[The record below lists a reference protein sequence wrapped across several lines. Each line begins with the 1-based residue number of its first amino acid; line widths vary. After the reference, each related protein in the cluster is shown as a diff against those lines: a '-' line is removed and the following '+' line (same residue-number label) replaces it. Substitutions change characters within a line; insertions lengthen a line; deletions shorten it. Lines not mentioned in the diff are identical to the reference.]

1 MSLAECE
8 SRIAKE
14 DNGAPPSNEPP
25 SRIIRARY
33 GVYHLLLRHPW
44 LRGAAQAGVISL
56 RCGSVMLGLGPA
68 AKLPVS
74 AGYFTQHKLQRDPG
88 VGVEIVLKVD
98 DVHAVYT

>member
-1 MSLAECE
+1 
-8 SRIAKE
+8 
-14 DNGAPPSNEPP
+14 
-25 SRIIRARY
+25 
-33 GVYHLLLRHPW
+33 
-44 LRGAAQAGVISL
+44 
-56 RCGSVMLGLGPA
+56 MLGLGPA